1 MDHILFIDH
10 WLMDTW
16 WDHHILFVLSLHS
29 ASENGLTNLPINLQT
44 PTWTNTGASAY
55 WVTGDPGPAPQSSIL
70 LLSTWELLQ
79 IFPCHKEGAGTSLA
93 SGLRGCWLH
102 PLPRSVPQLSLT
114 CLSLLS
120 AVFFLNLASK
130 PHSLEVLLHLAGKV
144 SWCTPELYMQWEFI
158 QTWELGMAAIQF
170 LLLLSMQRPGQGC
183 ISKEERAAF
192 LASFKGTV

>member
-1 MDHILFIDH
+1 
-10 WLMDTW
+10 MDTW